1 MNPFFNI
8 SMSHKYFK
16 NINIPLILF
25 MVYLKQ
31 LLIWNSNSCF
41 GKSGNP
47 THNLQVSL
55 TNYNKGLF
63 LYHQN
68 FLF

>member
-31 LLIWNSNSCF
+31 LLI
-41 GKSGNP
+41 
-47 THNLQVSL
+47 
-55 TNYNKGLF
+55 
-63 LYHQN
+63 
-68 FLF
+68 